1 MLSSVKKLSLTS
13 ALVALC
19 ATGSAMQAISKSLEP
34 NVRKVPSTLEKNRNL
49 ANFCTCI
56 ERLLCER
63 FKDIEQEVEKH
74 ICDENSLIKAGIES
88 LNLTLREFF
97 SSQLDISDSS
107 LKDFILCRL
116 DKLEENIEGFFCHK
130 ADCLRNVF
138 CTQLQFINCEL
149 RNLIVL
155 TEDIDAVVDCFAA
168 NLLGYLQAANTVGNE
183 GNNPL
188 VGTLDAV
195 IASTQLCID
204 NSSDTCNLLTC
215 LNTGSDTQPIICS
228 QN

>member
-1 MLSSVKKLSLTS
+1 MLPSIKKLSIIS
-13 ALVALC
+13 ALVAFC
-19 ATGSAMQAISKSLEP
+19 ATGSAMQANGNKLEP
-34 NVRKVPSTLEKNRNL
+34 YVRKVQSTLEKNRNL

-63 FKDIEQEVEKH
+63 FKEIDQGVEKH
-74 ICDENSLIKAGIES
+74 ICEENSLIKAGIES

-97 SSQLDISDSS
+97 SSQLDISDAS

-116 DKLEENIEGFFCHK
+116 DKLEENVEGFFCHK

-138 CTQLQFINCEL
+138 STQLQFINCEL
-149 RNLIVL
+149 RNLITI
-155 TEDIDAVVDCFAA
+155 TENLDAAVDCFAA
-168 NLLGYLQAANTVGNE
+168 NLLAYLQAANTVGNE

-188 VGTLDAV
+188 KGTLDAV

-204 NSSDTCNLLTC
+204 NSSDTCNMLAC
-215 LNTGSDTQPIICS
+215 LDTGSDA
-228 QN
+228 